1 MIVKSI
7 LDTDLYKFTT
17 SYAYMKL
24 FPHAMGTFEFFD
36 RDNTEYTEEFVQQL
50 RMEIVYFCSLH
61 LTQEEQDYMT
71 THCRFIPP
79 MYWEWL
85 SGIKLSSGKVS
96 IWLDE
101 DKHLHITAKDYLY
114 RVTLYEVPIL
124 AIVSELRNRM
134 LNNTINMTDVL
145 IRLEP
150 KIVLSNQNQ
159 MHFSE
164 FRTRRRYSYNVQ
176 EAIVKSLKDSATY
189 CTGTSNC
196 YLAMK
201 YDMPMMGRSLP
212 IKNKSD
218 EFDVSEL
225 VGQVF
230 CDDFKVVNLLNMYQH
245 VNQSV
250 YDGEGTLGT
259 PISKGNI
266 QARLRMIYLYNLASI
281 HKGLVMSTD
290 NQTEYQLGFW
300 TIHGD
305 VGDFDPIQ
313 GLWKTEVYELAKWL
327 IGYYYGCGIKKEVDA
342 DGARKICDM
351 CEAIKKSMSL
361 TPTDGLGISNSDLD
375 QIGAKSYYDVD
386 RVLQTLT
393 CKASPENDKL
403 QDELT
408 TELGPDVVGKIT
420 GRRFKS
426 RFKRL
431 VSPII
436 VPREMYD

>member
-1 MIVKSI
+1 MS
-7 LDTDLYKFTT
+7 
-17 SYAYMKL
+17 KL
-24 FPHAMGTFEFFD
+24 NYEHVF
-36 RDNTEYTEEFVQQL
+36 NTLVEE
-50 RMEIVYFCSLH
+50 
-61 LTQEEQDYMT
+61 
-71 THCRFIPP
+71 
-79 MYWEWL
+79 
-85 SGIKLSSGKVS
+85 
-96 IWLDE
+96 
-101 DKHLHITAKDYLY
+101 TAKYITKNNLKAMVLGISGGIDST
-114 RVTLYEVPIL
+114 VVAAICHEVSKKTGIP
-124 AIVSELRNRM
+124 
-134 LNNTINMTDVL
+134 L
-145 IRLEP
+145 I
-150 KIVLSNQNQ
+150 
-159 MHFSE
+159 
-164 FRTRRRYSYNVQ
+164 
-176 EAIVKSLKDSATY
+176 
-189 CTGTSNC
+189 
-196 YLAMK
+196 
-201 YDMPMMGRSLP
+201 GRSLP
-212 IKNKSD
+212 IKNKS
-218 EFDVSEL
+218 DVSEL

-230 CDDFKVVNLLNMYQH
+230 CDDFKVVNLLNMYQ
-245 VNQSV
+245 SV

-266 QARLRMIYLYNLASI
+266 QARLSLYNLASI

-305 VGDFDPIQ
+305 VGDF
-313 GLWKTEVYELAKWL
+313 
-327 IGYYYGCGIKKEVDA
+327 
-342 DGARKICDM
+342 
-351 CEAIKKSMSL
+351 
-361 TPTDGLGISNSDLD
+361 D

>member
-1 MIVKSI
+1 MKELNYERVFNILVKE
-7 LDTDLYKFTT
+7 T
-17 SYAYMKL
+17 SNY
-24 FPHAMGTFEFFD
+24 
-36 RDNTEYTEEFVQQL
+36 
-50 RMEIVYFCSLH
+50 
-61 LTQEEQDYMT
+61 
-71 THCRFIPP
+71 
-79 MYWEWL
+79 
-85 SGIKLSSGKVS
+85 
-96 IWLDE
+96 
-101 DKHLHITAKDYLY
+101 IT
-114 RVTLYEVPIL
+114 
-124 AIVSELRNRM
+124 RNR
-134 LNNTINMTDVL
+134 LNAMVL
-145 IRLEP
+145 GISGG
-150 KIVLSNQNQ
+150 IDSTV
-159 MHFSE
+159 
-164 FRTRRRYSYNVQ
+164 VA
-176 EAIVKSLKDSATY
+176 AICHEVSKK
-189 CTGTSNC
+189 TGIP
-196 YLAMK
+196 LI
-201 YDMPMMGRSLP
+201 GRSLP
-212 IKNKSD
+212 IKNKED
-218 EFDVSEL
+218 EFDVSKL
-225 VGQVF
+225 VGEAF
-230 CDDFKVVNLLNMYQH
+230 CNDFKVVNLTDGYLAVYNSIIGGEENLISCGDDAESKYQ
-245 VNQSV
+245 
-250 YDGEGTLGT
+250 T
-259 PISKGNI
+259 PIANGNI

>member
-1 MIVKSI
+1 MS
-7 LDTDLYKFTT
+7 
-17 SYAYMKL
+17 KL
-24 FPHAMGTFEFFD
+24 NYEHVF
-36 RDNTEYTEEFVQQL
+36 NTLVEE
-50 RMEIVYFCSLH
+50 
-61 LTQEEQDYMT
+61 
-71 THCRFIPP
+71 
-79 MYWEWL
+79 
-85 SGIKLSSGKVS
+85 
-96 IWLDE
+96 
-101 DKHLHITAKDYLY
+101 TAKYITKNNLKAMVLGISGGIDST
-114 RVTLYEVPIL
+114 VVAAICHEVSKKTGIP
-124 AIVSELRNRM
+124 
-134 LNNTINMTDVL
+134 L
-145 IRLEP
+145 I
-150 KIVLSNQNQ
+150 
-159 MHFSE
+159 
-164 FRTRRRYSYNVQ
+164 
-176 EAIVKSLKDSATY
+176 
-189 CTGTSNC
+189 
-196 YLAMK
+196 
-201 YDMPMMGRSLP
+201 GRSLP

-230 CDDFKVVNLLNMYQH
+230 CDDFKVINLLNMYQH

-386 RVLQTLT
+386 RVLQTPT

-408 TELGPDVVGKIT
+408 MELGPDVVGKIT

>member
-1 MIVKSI
+1 MS
-7 LDTDLYKFTT
+7 
-17 SYAYMKL
+17 KL
-24 FPHAMGTFEFFD
+24 NYEHVF
-36 RDNTEYTEEFVQQL
+36 NTLVEE
-50 RMEIVYFCSLH
+50 
-61 LTQEEQDYMT
+61 
-71 THCRFIPP
+71 
-79 MYWEWL
+79 
-85 SGIKLSSGKVS
+85 
-96 IWLDE
+96 
-101 DKHLHITAKDYLY
+101 TAKYITKNNLKAMVLGISGGIDST
-114 RVTLYEVPIL
+114 VVAAICHEVSKKTGIP
-124 AIVSELRNRM
+124 
-134 LNNTINMTDVL
+134 L
-145 IRLEP
+145 I
-150 KIVLSNQNQ
+150 
-159 MHFSE
+159 
-164 FRTRRRYSYNVQ
+164 
-176 EAIVKSLKDSATY
+176 
-189 CTGTSNC
+189 
-196 YLAMK
+196 
-201 YDMPMMGRSLP
+201 GRSLP
-212 IKNKSD
+212 IKNKED
-218 EFDVSEL
+218 EFDVSKL
-225 VGQVF
+225 VGEAF
-230 CDDFKVVNLLNMYQH
+230 CNDFKVVNLTDGYLAVYNSIIGGEENLISCGDDAESKYQ
-245 VNQSV
+245 
-250 YDGEGTLGT
+250 T
-259 PISKGNI
+259 PIANGNI

-393 CKASPENDKL
+393 CKASPENNKL